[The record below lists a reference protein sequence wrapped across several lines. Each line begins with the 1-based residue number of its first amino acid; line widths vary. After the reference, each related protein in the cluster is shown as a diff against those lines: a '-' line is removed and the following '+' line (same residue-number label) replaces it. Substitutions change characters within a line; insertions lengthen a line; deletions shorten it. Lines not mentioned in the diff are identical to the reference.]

1 MNNLK
6 EYIFPYESFI
16 GGWYIPE
23 KLCDDIINYFVDN
36 KHKTNLG
43 KVEEDG
49 GCRVNFDK
57 KKSIDLTINV
67 NNFDYPFNEYQKYL
81 SLVIKNFESKYDDVR
96 NLDFYGLIEGY
107 NIQYYE
113 KNAGFKIWHCERSC
127 NLNRNLVFMT
137 YLNDVKDGGTE
148 FKYQKIITT
157 AKKGLTLIWPTDWTH
172 IHRGQI
178 SKTSEKYIVT
188 GWFGY
193 LPKEIKK

>member
-1 MNNLK
+1 MNDLK

-23 KLCDDIINYFVDN
+23 KLCDDIINYFNVN
-36 KHKTNLG
+36 KHKTSLG
-43 KVEEDG
+43 KLG
-49 GCRVNFDK
+49 GGKVNFDK
-57 KKSIDLTINV
+57 KKSIDLGINID
-67 NNFDYPFNEYQKYL
+67 NFNYPFNEYQKYL
-81 SLVIKNFESKYDDVR
+81 SQITKNFESKYDDVKD
-96 NLDFYGLIEGY
+96 LDYYGLVEGY

-113 KNAGFKIWHCERSC
+113 KNAGFKIWHCERGC

-172 IHRGQI
+172 THRGQI

-193 LPKEIKK
+193 LPEEIKK